1 MTIEQ
6 KSELNRFVDPT
17 IPLTWEYR
25 WAQLK
30 FMLPAWLLVLAFF
43 VEILLFGTWLTG
55 RFWLQL
61 LLVALGGWLAM
72 ILFVAGMME
81 IQIRARQRSKR
92 VILFNEKGITVK
104 PAKNPFVRW
113 KQILKFQL
121 EPIPEVPGTTA
132 LMLYLR
138 ARPGRKQTQRAFW
151 AMVLE
156 NPSQTQDLARYLQTR
171 KSETPTC
178 YEIEILESP
187 GPAEQ
192 KSPAP
197 YLFLGM
203 TLIMGGYFLLIHG
216 GPMLLAILDR
226 DHHDSGDGQ
235 KLSPEAAARIQ
246 HFIHRH
252 FASKEEFR
260 HFFLTL
266 GIILIVS
273 GVALMILGKWL
284 THYRPAG
291 KSVGTRSGAG

>member
-1 MTIEQ
+1 
-6 KSELNRFVDPT
+6 
-17 IPLTWEYR
+17 
-25 WAQLK
+25 
-30 FMLPAWLLVLAFF
+30 
-43 VEILLFGTWLTG
+43 
-55 RFWLQL
+55 
-61 LLVALGGWLAM
+61 
-72 ILFVAGMME
+72 
-81 IQIRARQRSKR
+81 
-92 VILFNEKGITVK
+92 LFNEKGITVK

-151 AMVLE
+151 PWFWRILRKRRTWCVTCKLG
-156 NPSQTQDLARYLQTR
+156 SQKLPRVTKL
-171 KSETPTC
+171 K
-178 YEIEILESP
+178 ILESP

-216 GPMLLAILDR
+216 GLMLLAILDR

-273 GVALMILGKWL
+273 GVALMIW
-284 THYRPAG
+284 A
-291 KSVGTRSGAG
+291 SG